1 METLKR
7 YPLTY
12 GIIFLNTL
20 FFLLSALQSGNIV
33 DIDLDTLVDLGAL
46 YGPLVVK
53 QGEWWRL
60 LSAMFLHGGM
70 THILM
75 NMVSLYII
83 GRGMELYF
91 PKAAYLAIYLLSG
104 LVGGLLSL
112 YMHPM
117 SVGVGA
123 SGAIF
128 GVFGALAGFFLAH
141 RKRIGAYS
149 REFMKD
155 FVVILGLNLMLGLSI
170 SSIDMS
176 AHIGGLV
183 VGMLGG
189 YMVAKYPRSLPFFV
203 LFGIIIVI
211 VGAQYLSLNYDQI
224 LR

>member
-1 METLKR
+1 METLRR

-12 GIIFLNTL
+12 GIIFLNILL
-20 FFLLSALQSGNIV
+20 FLFSALQSGNIV
-33 DIDLDTLVDLGAL
+33 DIDLDTLVNLGAL
-46 YGPLVVK
+46 YGALVVQ

-117 SVGVGA
+117 SVVVGA
-123 SGAIF
+123 SGAVF

-155 FVVILGLNLMLGLSI
+155 FVVILGLNLLLGISI

-211 VGAQYLSLNYDQI
+211 VGMQYLSLNYAQI

>member
-1 METLKR
+1 MESLRR

-33 DIDLDTLVDLGAL
+33 DIDLDTLVNLGAL
-46 YGPLVVK
+46 YGPLVVQ

-117 SVGVGA
+117 SVGIGA

-149 REFMKD
+149 REFMRD
-155 FVVILGLNLMLGLSI
+155 FAVILGLNLMLGLSI

-183 VGMLGG
+183 TGMVGG
-189 YMVAKYPRSLPFFV
+189 YMIARYPRSLPFFV

>member
-91 PKAAYLAIYLLSG
+91 PKAAYLAIYLFSG
-104 LVGGLLSL
+104 LTGGLLSL

-189 YMVAKYPRSLPFFV
+189 YMVAKYPRSLPLFV
-203 LFGIIIVI
+203 LFGIVAVI
-211 VGAQYLSLNYDQI
+211 VGAKYLSNVQI
-224 LR
+224 LQ

>member
-12 GIIFLNTL
+12 GIIFLNIL

-117 SVGVGA
+117 SVGIGA

-149 REFMKD
+149 REFMRD
-155 FVVILGLNLMLGLSI
+155 FAVILGLNLMLGLSI

-183 VGMLGG
+183 TGMVGG
-189 YMVAKYPRSLPFFV
+189 YMIARYPRSLPFFV
-203 LFGIIIVI
+203 LSGIVAVII
-211 VGAQYLSLNYDQI
+211 GAKYLSDVQI
-224 LR
+224 LQ